1 MNIIYAL
8 VFFLVALFFVLAG
21 ITRLGV
27 WKIERTN
34 PPVGEYKTVNDT
46 KLHYVHIKNEGSADL
61 PPIVF
66 LHGASGNLLDQM
78 SIYGDALKG
87 RAEMVFIDR
96 PGHGYS
102 SRGPQ
107 SNDRPDGQADTIAAL
122 LDSLGIEKAIIAGHS
137 FGSVVTLSF
146 ALNHADKTIGTLLMS
161 PVSHPWPGGVSWYYN
176 LTAVP
181 VIGHIFT
188 ETLALPAG
196 RLRLAGGTA
205 CVFAPNKPTPD
216 YTDETAVRL
225 VLRPYHFRNNAT
237 DVAGLHDFV
246 SEVSPRY
253 SEIKTPAIIVTGNRD
268 AIVLPEI
275 HSRGLNADIEN
286 STLVWINNVGHKSD
300 HVASNIMIAALE
312 NLAGASNDL
321 MTMRDALEVKVA
333 DDAYGPVENC
343 LDNEEFRDKIR
354 MELEQKTVT
363 DS

>member
-8 VFFLVALFFVLAG
+8 AFFLAALLFLLAG

-27 WKIERTN
+27 WQIERAN
-34 PPVGEYKTVNDT
+34 PPIGRFKTVNNT
-46 KLHYVHIKNEGSADL
+46 KLHYIHIKNDSDADL

-66 LHGASGNLLDQM
+66 LHGASGNLRDQM
-78 SIYGDALKG
+78 SIYGEALKG
-87 RAEMVFIDR
+87 RAEMLFIDR

-102 SRGPQ
+102 KRGP
-107 SNDRPDGQADTIAAL
+107 STNDRPDGQAATIAAL

-137 FGSVVTLSF
+137 FGSIVTLSF
-146 ALNHADKTIGTLLMS
+146 ALNHPDKTIGTLLMS

-176 LTAVP
+176 LTAMP
-181 VIGHIFT
+181 IIGHIFS

-196 RLRLAGGTA
+196 RRQLAGGTA
-205 CVFAPNKPTPD
+205 CVFAPNEPTPD
-216 YTDETAVRL
+216 YTNKTAVRL
-225 VLRPYHFRNNAT
+225 VLRPYHFRNNAA
-237 DVAGLHDFV
+237 DVASLYDYV

-253 SEIKTPAIIVTGNRD
+253 KEIKTPSIIVTGNRD

-275 HSRGLNADIEN
+275 HSRGLDADIEN
-286 STLVWINNVGHKSD
+286 STLVWIKNVGHKSD
-300 HVASNIMIAALE
+300 YIASDIMVAALE

-321 MTMRDALEVKVA
+321 FAMRDALEVKVA
-333 DDAYGPVENC
+333 NDAFGPVENC
-343 LDNEEFRDKIR
+343 LDNEEFRDKVR

>member
-8 VFFLVALFFVLAG
+8 VFILAALLLLLAS
-21 ITRLGV
+21 ITRIGV
-27 WKIERTN
+27 WQIERAN
-34 PPVGEYKTVNDT
+34 PPVGQFKTVNNT
-46 KLHYVHIKNEGSADL
+46 KMHYVHIKPDSGTDL

-102 SRGPQ
+102 LRGP
-107 SNDRPDGQADTIAAL
+107 SGNNRPDGQADTISAL

-146 ALNHADKTIGTLLMS
+146 ALNHPDKTIGTLLMS

-176 LTAVP
+176 LTAKP

-196 RLRLAGGTA
+196 RRQLAGGTA
-205 CVFAPNKPTPD
+205 CVFAPNEPTPN

-237 DVAGLHDFV
+237 DVAGLYDYV
-246 SEVSPRY
+246 SEISPRY

-275 HSRGLNADIEN
+275 HSRGLDADIED

-300 HVASNIMIAALE
+300 YVAKDIMVAALE

-321 MTMRDALEVKVA
+321 LAMRDALEAKVA
-333 DDAYGPVENC
+333 DDAFGPIENC
-343 LDNEEFRDKIR
+343 FDEEDFRDTIR
-354 MELEQKTVT
+354 QDLNKKAVT